1 MEEEEIL
8 GVAEMGINEVKAEI
22 EKLQTE
28 IEEHKAELEEVKSQ
42 LPDMS
47 EGKDIYDIPD
57 PNPETEGLRNRAREL
72 EQLILEKQMKIT
84 ALERRLRDLEANE
97 GMSNFNEEE

>member
-1 MEEEEIL
+1 MEEEL
-8 GVAEMGINEVKAEI
+8 QVAEMTIDEVKAEI
-22 EKLQTE
+22 EKLQSE
-28 IEEHKAELEEVKSQ
+28 IENHKAELEEIKTQ

-47 EGKDIYDIPD
+47 EGKDVYDTPESD
-57 PNPETEGLRNRAREL
+57 PEMEELRNRAREL